1 MLAAPEEKR
10 MPAIFQP
17 SHQPLRPALPARA
30 PEAIASAGE
39 APLEEV
45 RRRTNELLAT
55 VAHELRNPLESLG
68 NAVEILSLA
77 HADAAVA
84 GAAARVARRQLEQM
98 SRLIGELLDAGGL
111 ASGQLALSLAR
122 VRLQDVLENAI
133 ETSAPA
139 LSRRHHTLKLEL
151 PQEPVWIRADAV
163 RCSQIFCNLLANAAK
178 YTPPGGCITLAAR
191 QERDLARVCVIDN
204 GVGIA
209 PGALQGVFEL
219 FRQEERSRSMCQ
231 GGLGIGLSVVSRL
244 VQLHGGSV
252 HAESAGEHQ
261 GSTFVVELPLYPGK
275 TGIGLAASH

>member
-1 MLAAPEEKR
+1 MLAATENR
-10 MPAIFQP
+10 MYATSQP
-17 SHQPLRPALPARA
+17 SPPPRGSVLPALGPKAMA
-30 PEAIASAGE
+30 SSGDLPMEEAH
-39 APLEEV
+39 
-45 RRRTNELLAT
+45 RRTNELLAT

-68 NAVEILSLA
+68 SAIEILSLA
-77 HADAAVA
+77 QADAAVTA
-84 GAAARVARRQLEQM
+84 QAARIARRQLKQM
-98 SRLIGELLDAGGL
+98 SRLIAQLLDAGRL
-111 ASGQLALSLAR
+111 ASGQMTLSFAS

-139 LSRRHHTLKLEL
+139 FSRCHHTLKLEL
-151 PQEPVWIRADAV
+151 PQEPIWIRADAV

-178 YTPPGGCITLAAR
+178 YTPPGGRITLTAR
-191 QERDLARVCVIDN
+191 QEPGHARVCVIDN

-209 PGALQGVFEL
+209 PEALQGVFEL

-261 GSTFVVELPLYPGK
+261 GSTFVVELPLYSGK
-275 TGIGLAASH
+275 AGSGLAASH